1 MHVFPWH
8 FTKTFTLEKHTA
20 YIYNGFLYNCFLK
33 LLFNQQQKK
42 KMQRL
47 LLITP
52 RYILLLLL
60 VKTQESHIKQYTART
75 WFVKEEKLPRLS
87 QEQIS

>member
-33 LLFNQQQKK
+33 LLFNQQKK
-42 KMQRL
+42 KKNAK
-47 LLITP
+47 ITFNYSTLHFAVVVGKDT
-52 RYILLLLL
+52 RITY
-60 VKTQESHIKQYTART
+60 
-75 WFVKEEKLPRLS
+75 
-87 QEQIS
+87 

>member
-42 KMQRL
+42 KCKD
-47 LLITP
+47 
-52 RYILLLLL
+52 Y
-60 VKTQESHIKQYTART
+60 
-75 WFVKEEKLPRLS
+75 F
-87 QEQIS
+87 